1 MNPTKRRRQ
10 KARTVQFSWTR
21 EAETDLDFLA
31 AAWRLSRSATVREA
45 LRRGVAA
52 EIRGPAFTLPP
63 VKTTLKGKALDSFL
77 PGEVAFAI
85 EGKVQP

>member
-45 LRRGVAA
+45 LRRSVAL
-52 EIRGPAFTLPP
+52 EIRGPQFTLPP

-77 PGEVAFAI
+77 QPDVTFNLEA
-85 EGKVQP
+85 KVKP

>member
-31 AAWRLSRSATVREA
+31 AAWRLSRSATVRVA
-45 LRRGVAA
+45 LRRCVAQELRGHPYSLPHAKA
-52 EIRGPAFTLPP
+52 ES
-63 VKTTLKGKALDSFL
+63 KA
-77 PGEVAFAI
+77 E
-85 EGKVQP
+85 VQP